1 MKTKLPFFILA
12 IVLLLSCSKDDA
24 ADVVDCAGDALF
36 TIVDHDASEN
46 NPREITF
53 TVLHGDNPSIR
64 SISWNFGD
72 NTTQS
77 SDTNTITHTYAQP
90 GTYHVSLTVNLT
102 NSCSFDKTKS
112 VTVH

>member
-1 MKTKLPFFILA
+1 MKTKLSPFILA
-12 IVLLLSCSKDDA
+12 VVLLLSCSKDDA
-24 ADVVDCAGDALF
+24 ADVVDCAGDALLTF
-36 TIVDHDASEN
+36 VEHDASDTD
-46 NPREITF
+46 PHEITF

-72 NTTQS
+72 NITQTS
-77 SDTNTITHTYAQP
+77 NTNTITHTYAQP
-90 GTYHVSLTVNLT
+90 GTYHVSLTIHLT